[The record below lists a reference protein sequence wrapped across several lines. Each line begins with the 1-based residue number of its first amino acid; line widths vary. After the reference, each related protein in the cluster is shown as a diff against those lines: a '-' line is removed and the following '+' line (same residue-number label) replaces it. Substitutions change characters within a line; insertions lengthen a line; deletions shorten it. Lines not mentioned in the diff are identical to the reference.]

1 MNESIESVL
10 ADRLRLLVQT
20 VQRNE
25 TTLKRFQ
32 HIELELISAQT
43 LTDYFDTLFGRLPVD
58 FALSWVGLWLDENS
72 KVIGELLGQDAMRE
86 AASQCLK
93 LGNRHDPEIAQAL
106 ENGEPWLGMPDHGNL
121 GGTLLSMFKP
131 NAVESVIILPIASR
145 DVPLGFLCL
154 ASEDPDRFAKGMAT
168 DLLERFATIAA
179 ASLDNVAHR
188 ERLKRIGFT
197 DPLTDLA
204 NRRYF
209 DERLRE
215 EVTRTARHGSP
226 LACVFFDID
235 HFKHIND
242 LHGHAAGDR
251 ALIAVARAARRQ
263 MRLADT
269 LARYG
274 GEEFAGLL
282 LQADRTG
289 ALAVSERI
297 RKAIGELEVLD
308 DRGERMSITI
318 SVGIALLRQVDTMNP
333 MSSAVAL
340 VAAADRAM
348 YLAKHNGRNRVEIV
362 DIETQR
368 PAEATAVDSR
378 QRLNRV
384 A

>member
-1 MNESIESVL
+1 MNEPTGSVL

-32 HIELELISAQT
+32 HIELALISAQS
-43 LTDYFDTLFGRLPVD
+43 LSEYFDTLFGRLPVD

-72 KVIGELLGQDAMRE
+72 KLVADLLGQDAMRD
-86 AASQCLK
+86 AAGQNLK
-93 LGNRHDPEIAQAL
+93 VGGRLEPELVEAL
-106 ENGEPWLGMPDHGNL
+106 ERGEPWLGMPDHGNI
-121 GGTLLSMFKP
+121 GGALLSTFEAP
-131 NAVESVIILPIASR
+131 AIESVIVLPLASK

-154 ASEDPDRFAKGMAT
+154 ASDDPDRFAKGMAT
-168 DLLERFATIAA
+168 DLLERFATVAA

-215 EVTRTARHGSP
+215 EIARTARHGSP

-242 LHGHAAGDR
+242 LHGHASGDR
-251 ALIAVARAARRQ
+251 ALVGVARAARRQ
-263 MRLADT
+263 MRLADM

-282 LQADRTG
+282 LQADRVG
-289 ALAVSERI
+289 ALAVAERI
-297 RKAIGELEVLD
+297 RKAVSGLEVHD
-308 DRGERMSITI
+308 DHGGRMTLTV
-318 SVGIALLRQVDTMNP
+318 SVGIALLNKVDALNP

-362 DIETQR
+362 EIDT
-368 PAEATAVDSR
+368 
-378 QRLNRV
+378 
-384 A
+384 

>member
-1 MNESIESVL
+1 MNEPTESVL

-32 HIELELISAQT
+32 HIELALISAQT
-43 LTDYFDTLFGRLPVD
+43 LTEYFDTLFGRLPVD

-72 KVIGELLGQDAMRE
+72 KVVGELLGQDAMRE
-86 AASQCLK
+86 AASEYLQ
-93 LGNRHDPEIAQAL
+93 LGTRHDPDLVEAL
-106 ENGEPWLGMPDHGNL
+106 DNGQPWLGMPDHGNL
-121 GGTLLSMFKP
+121 GGTLLSMFG
-131 NAVESVIILPIASR
+131 AITVESMIVLPLLSK
-145 DVPLGFLCL
+145 DVPVGFLCL
-154 ASEDPDRFAKGMAT
+154 ASEDPDRFAQGMAT
-168 DLLERFATIAA
+168 DLLERFSTIAA

-188 ERLKRIGFT
+188 ERLKRIGLT

-215 EVTRTARHGSP
+215 EITRTARHGSP

-251 ALIAVARAARRQ
+251 ALVAVARAARRQ

-282 LQADRTG
+282 LQADRVG
-289 ALAVSERI
+289 ALAVAERI
-297 RKAIGELEVLD
+297 RKAVSELDVLD
-308 DRGERMSITI
+308 DNGGRMTLTV
-318 SVGIALLRQVDTMNP
+318 SVGIALLRFADATNP

-348 YLAKHNGRNRVEIV
+348 YLAKHNGRNCVETV
-362 DIETQR
+362 DIE
-368 PAEATAVDSR
+368 P
-378 QRLNRV
+378 
-384 A
+384 